1 MYSPSAINLV
11 NAAYDTLKGAEGIL
25 GVGYEYGNIS
35 SKENEAQFEIINA
48 LCHLDC
54 AIKLLEEVDDE

>member
-35 SKENEAQFEIINA
+35 PKENEASFEITNA
-48 LCHLDC
+48 LCHLDV
-54 AIKLLEEVDDE
+54 AINLLEGKDDV